1 VDTNRAPGVEAA
13 IERWLAERLEPPAD
27 DIVVTDPL
35 LHLSCGDDEPP

>member
-1 VDTNRAPGVEAA
+1 MFAGQSFGA
-13 IERWLAERLEPPAD
+13 PPAN